1 MTPAAPRPRRAR
13 LTAPKAAAIAGIVFS
28 GLFITSLV
36 LFLAAL
42 PATTTTSEIFNAHRQ
57 TLSVGLNL
65 VPFAGIAF
73 LWFMGVVRDRL
84 GSSEDQFF
92 STVFFGSGL
101 LFIAMLFTGTAV
113 MGSLLTLYASEPN
126 PQIAASY
133 YAIGRAFAQEITINY
148 AIRAAGVFM
157 ISTATLFLRTG
168 VLPRWLSFLGYGLAL
183 IMLFRVGHIEQLGW
197 VVLFLP
203 LWILLISVYVLI
215 DNYRRK
221 VQATL

>member
-1 MTPAAPRPRRAR
+1 MTPDVSPSRRAR

-28 GLFITSLV
+28 VLFITSLV
-36 LFLAAL
+36 LFLVAL
-42 PATTTTSEIFNAHRQ
+42 PANTTTPEVFDAHRQ
-57 TLSVGLNL
+57 TLIVGLNL

-84 GSSEDQFF
+84 GSNEDQFF
-92 STVFFGSGL
+92 ATVFLGSGL
-101 LFIAMLFTGTAV
+101 LFIAMLFTGAAV
-113 MGSLLTLYASEPN
+113 AGSLLVLYADEPN

-133 YAIGRAFAQEITINY
+133 YAIGRAFAREIMINY
-148 AIRAAGVFM
+148 AIRVAGVFM

-183 IMLFRVGHIEQLGW
+183 AMLFRVGSIDRLGW

-221 VQATL
+221 AKAAL

>member
-1 MTPAAPRPRRAR
+1 MRPDPSLPRRSK
-13 LTAPKAAAIAGIVFS
+13 LTAPKAAAIAGILFS

-36 LFLAAL
+36 LFLVAL
-42 PATTTTSEIFNAHRQ
+42 PATVDTAAEFSTHRQ
-57 TLSVGLNL
+57 TLIVGLNL
-65 VPFAGIAF
+65 IPFAGIAF

-92 STVFFGSGL
+92 STVFLGSGL
-101 LFIAMLFTGTAV
+101 LFIAMLFTSAAV
-113 MGSLLTLYASEPN
+113 TGSLLTLYALEAN
-126 PQIAASY
+126 PEIAASY
-133 YAIGRAFAQEITINY
+133 YAIGRTFAQEIMINY
-148 AIRAAGVFM
+148 AIRVAGVFM

-183 IMLFRVGHIEQLGW
+183 IMLFRVGHIERLGW

-203 LWILLISVYVLI
+203 VWILLISIYVLL

-221 VQATL
+221 GQAAP